1 MEISHGFGISLPI
14 MPVDYLQV
22 EDSPLEFEVS
32 LHPYRHT
39 NDYLLVNT
47 PAETLP

>member
-1 MEISHGFGISLPI
+1 MDWNQFANYAVE
-14 MPVDYLQV
+14 YLQV

-39 NDYLLVNT
+39 NEYLLVNT